1 MEFEQFVHSSSR
13 VIVLMCMV
21 SPFFEPFAGA
31 PRPIV
36 RRDME
41 TEPTWWVSRFDARMG
56 RKAVPNFFRDSVE
69 PGPGTIA
76 IVIGELG
83 AAHAQ
88 ALSRCLSA
96 GRRFQKLLTSAGPDT
111 KV

>member
-56 RKAVPNFFRDSVE
+56 RKAVPNFSAIPSNPAR
-69 PGPGTIA
+69 GP
-76 IVIGELG
+76 L
-83 AAHAQ
+83 
-88 ALSRCLSA
+88 R
-96 GRRFQKLLTSAGPDT
+96 
-111 KV
+111 